1 MKLRA
6 LARRIQRLE
15 RVGPPTPG
23 GIRIGR
29 GMAGLRA
36 ALERL
41 DGLTAAR
48 ELPRQPPDASAG
60 LLAARAGDDGAGDDG
75 PEGDTDAATAEP
87 HADAAH
93 G

>member
-15 RVGPPTPG
+15 RGGPPTPG

-41 DGLTAAR
+41 DGLPAAQ
-48 ELPRQPPDASAG
+48 LPGQPPDASAG
-60 LLAARAGDDGAGDDG
+60 LLAAVVDAAGAGDDG

-87 HADAAH
+87 DADAAH